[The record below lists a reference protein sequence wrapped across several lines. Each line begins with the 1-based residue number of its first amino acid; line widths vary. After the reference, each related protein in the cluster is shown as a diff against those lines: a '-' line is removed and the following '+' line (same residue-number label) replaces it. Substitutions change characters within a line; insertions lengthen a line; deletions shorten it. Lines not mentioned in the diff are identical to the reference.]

1 MKIQMARYTG
11 ALCKKCRREGAKL
24 FLKGERC
31 NTGKCAIERRAYAPG
46 QHGKN
51 KVKLSEYGL
60 QLRAKQKTKTYYRVS
75 ESQFRKYY
83 EKAFASKGVTSE
95 VLFQYLETRL
105 DNVAYRMGIG
115 ASRAE
120 SRQLVGYGMLE
131 VNGRKVNIPSYIV
144 KVGDVIK
151 VREDKKDNNAIKVAL
166 EKTASRNVPAWME
179 ANKER
184 TEVKVLRLPS
194 REEVDLDVQE
204 NLIIELYSK
213 N

>member
-1 MKIQMARYTG
+1 MARYTG
-11 ALCKKCRREGAKL
+11 AHCRKCRREGQKL

-31 NTGKCAIERRAYAPG
+31 LTNKCAISRRNYAPG

-60 QLRAKQKTKTYYRVS
+60 QLRAKQKTKTYYEVS

-83 EKAFASKGVTSE
+83 EEAYNKTGVTSDL
-95 VLFQYLETRL
+95 LFGMLETRL

-115 ASRAE
+115 TSRRQ
-120 SRQLVGYGMLE
+120 SRQLVGYGLIT
-131 VNGRKVNIPSYIV
+131 VNGKKVNIPSYRV
-144 KVGDVIK
+144 KVGDTIK
-151 VREDKKDNNAIKVAL
+151 VRDDKKDNNTIKVIVETTKTKIVPSWL
-166 EKTASRNVPAWME
+166 EMNKDTLE
-179 ANKER
+179 A
-184 TEVKVLRLPS
+184 KVLRIPV
-194 REEVDLDVQE
+194 REDVDLEVAE